1 MRRRSD
7 PAADRAEAAAISQ
20 DLMGLHRRAAAAAA
34 GHDALAYLISMA
46 VLEANAQAGHSWP
59 HGGAQQ

>member
-7 PAADRAEAAAISQ
+7 LAADRAEAATISQ
-20 DLMGLHRRAAAAAA
+20 DLMALHRRAAAA

-59 HGGAQQ
+59 PGGPQQ